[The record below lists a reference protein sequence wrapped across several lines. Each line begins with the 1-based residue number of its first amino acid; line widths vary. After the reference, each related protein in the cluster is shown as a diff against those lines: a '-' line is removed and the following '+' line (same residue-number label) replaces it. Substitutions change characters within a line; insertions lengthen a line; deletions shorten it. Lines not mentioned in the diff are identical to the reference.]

1 MGPFC
6 VRPRKAAMDVE
17 NPRDGVHAAGDFLDV
32 DTGVTDLYWRLDSSV
47 RLPAGGEKICSEP

>member
-1 MGPFC
+1 
-6 VRPRKAAMDVE
+6 MDVE